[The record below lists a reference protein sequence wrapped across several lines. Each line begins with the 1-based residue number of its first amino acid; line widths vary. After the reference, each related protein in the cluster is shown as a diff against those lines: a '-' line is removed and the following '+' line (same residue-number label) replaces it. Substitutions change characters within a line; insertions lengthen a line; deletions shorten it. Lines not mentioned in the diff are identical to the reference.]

1 MQLVFGKN
9 IILTYRIF
17 AWSVLSL
24 TILVIISGD
33 LVQITG
39 SGAGCGES
47 WPKCNDELL
56 PDVTSTNTI
65 IEFSH
70 RLLTTIVGFCIISLA
85 LFARFLFGKN
95 HFCTKVTYI
104 AIFFLITEILI
115 GAMLVRF
122 GWVEFDIS
130 WGRVIA
136 DALHVLN
143 TFFLIAAIASSTQYK
158 NYTYIPNL
166 EKNTQR
172 LVFVIM
178 IFLIIAVTGALN
190 SLADLLYVEKI
201 SLSQQ
206 NNIYDLL
213 IGVRA
218 LHPFIAII
226 GGIIIAYIMLT
237 FSNQALPNVQKKLII
252 IILASIGLQFI
263 VGIINIVLM
272 TPLTIQIIHLVL
284 ANILWISTVIFTVNR
299 ITNQC
304 GHYNHNKAYF

>member
-304 GHYNHNKAYF
+304 GHYNHQ

>member
-1 MQLVFGKN
+1 
-9 IILTYRIF
+9 
-17 AWSVLSL
+17 
-24 TILVIISGD
+24 
-33 LVQITG
+33 
-39 SGAGCGES
+39 
-47 WPKCNDELL
+47 
-56 PDVTSTNTI
+56 
-65 IEFSH
+65 
-70 RLLTTIVGFCIISLA
+70 
-85 LFARFLFGKN
+85 
-95 HFCTKVTYI
+95 
-104 AIFFLITEILI
+104 
-115 GAMLVRF
+115 MLVRF

-304 GHYNHNKAYF
+304 GHYNHQ

>member
-33 LVQITG
+33 IVQITG

-304 GHYNHNKAYF
+304 GHYNHQ

>member
-33 LVQITG
+33 IVQITG

-272 TPLTIQIIHLVL
+272 TCLLYTSP
-284 ANILWISTVIFTVNR
+284 R
-299 ITNQC
+299 PRDR
-304 GHYNHNKAYF
+304 G